1 MIRSLLSN
9 RVYIIMTLK
18 IERCTLLNVIKTR
31 EISRH
36 SHLLSSLIFE
46 MLSTSLI
53 NIKFGFSK
61 E

>member
-9 RVYIIMTLK
+9 RVYIIMTPTIK
-18 IERCTLLNVIKTR
+18 RGTLLNGIKTR
-31 EISRH
+31 ELSRH

-53 NIKFGFSK
+53 DIKFRFSK